1 MVLLPSENGLF
12 LFHSCS
18 NRFIMICCVFNVYIT
33 TFPSSCT
40 CISQLRLFDFFSHNF
55 EILTISTSLLIFTA
69 PSLLCFL
76 CSTAWSLPYSQI
88 RGNKKQPCFVP
99 DSNGSYVSPVSSAN
113 VVFFSYYYL
122 PIFLWG
128 MHAELRSCHFSLNQ
142 LLQYFSK
149 KSLSHNLSISSVTRF
164 EFLKFYLYS

>member
-1 MVLLPSENGLF
+1 MVLFPSENGLF

-18 NRFIMICCVFNVYIT
+18 NRFIMICRVFNVYIT
-33 TFPSSCT
+33 TVPSSCT
-40 CISQLRLFDFFSHNF
+40 SISQLRLFDFFSHNF
-55 EILTISTSLLIFTA
+55 EILTILTSLLVFIA
-69 PSLLCFL
+69 SSLLCFL

-88 RGNKKQPCFVP
+88 GGNKKQPCFVS
-99 DSNGSYVSPVSSAN
+99 DRNGSYVSPFSSAN
-113 VVFFSYYYL
+113 VFFFYYYL

-149 KSLSHNLSISSVTRF
+149 KSLSHNLSIFSVTRF